1 MPPAPP
7 SRIAAYARLIRLD
20 RPIGAVL
27 LLWPALW
34 SLWIASDGAPA
45 SWLVLVFVLG
55 AFLTRSA
62 GCAINDHADRDLDRK
77 VERTRDRPLA
87 AGHIEPS
94 EALWVAA
101 ALASCAGLL
110 SLLLPVESIALVV
123 VAAFLVV
130 TYPYAKRIHSLPQV
144 HLGLAFAMAVPI
156 AASAV
161 HADWP
166 PQWAWLLAALTALW
180 VVGYDTL
187 YAMADRDEDA
197 LYGTRSTALLFGGFA
212 RTVVG
217 ALYAAFLVGLWLL
230 GDELQLGAAWHAALG
245 AASILL
251 AWQLWSVREHNRT
264 TCLRAFRSNGWVGA
278 ILWAGLAADG
288 ISPGLL

>member
-123 VAAFLVV
+123 VAAF
-130 TYPYAKRIHSLPQV
+130 
-144 HLGLAFAMAVPI
+144 
-156 AASAV
+156 
-161 HADWP
+161 
-166 PQWAWLLAALTALW
+166 
-180 VVGYDTL
+180 
-187 YAMADRDEDA
+187 
-197 LYGTRSTALLFGGFA
+197 
-212 RTVVG
+212 
-217 ALYAAFLVGLWLL
+217 
-230 GDELQLGAAWHAALG
+230 
-245 AASILL
+245 
-251 AWQLWSVREHNRT
+251 WS
-264 TCLRAFRSNGWVGA
+264 
-278 ILWAGLAADG
+278 
-288 ISPGLL
+288 